1 MFKQITEQRIAE
13 CYHCGHRIAMSAAA
27 RSVTCP
33 SCYRGL
39 VLDDLIVRDAVS
51 GAKLITCG
59 RVVVERKGRAV
70 TRHINARDGV
80 DIEGEVQ
87 AQVSSGGVV
96 HVGARGCIRGDI
108 AAASLVADPGSVVV
122 GYCRIGAVAG

>member
-1 MFKQITEQRIAE
+1 MFQQKSEQRIAE
-13 CYHCGHRIAMSAAA
+13 CYHCGHRIAMSMAA

-33 SCYRGL
+33 RCYRGL
-39 VLDDLIVRDAVS
+39 VLDDLIVRDSVS

-80 DIEGEVQ
+80 EIEGEVE

-96 HVGARGCIRGDI
+96 HVGSRGCVRGDI
-108 AAASLVADPGSVVV
+108 AAASLVADTGAVID
-122 GYCRIGAVAG
+122 GFCRIGNPQA